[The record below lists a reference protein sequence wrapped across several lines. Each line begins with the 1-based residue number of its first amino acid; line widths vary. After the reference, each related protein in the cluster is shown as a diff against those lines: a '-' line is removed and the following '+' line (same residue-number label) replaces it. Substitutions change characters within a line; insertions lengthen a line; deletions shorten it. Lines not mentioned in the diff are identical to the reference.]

1 MALMDL
7 NERLQKYS
15 DELFFGKWKLDGA
28 TPDEALLGKGKFG
41 RVYAVYCE
49 EMDRTGHLARYSS
62 AIKLIAI
69 DEQNLSLSP
78 NASREEAAGEA
89 QGRTGYLPAR
99 DRDHEEA
106 RGREATSPTFRT
118 ARSFRART
126 RSCRAGTC

>member
-41 RVYAVYCE
+41 RVYAVYRE

-78 NASREEAAGEA
+78 NASREKR
-89 QGRTGYLPAR
+89 QAR
-99 DRDHEEA
+99 LEEELDISL
-106 RGREATSPTFRT
+106 REIEIMKKLE
-118 ARSFRART
+118 
-126 RSCRAGTC
+126 G